1 MLLEYF
7 AGLGSDFAESKDML
21 KNIAIV
27 IPSYFGLKERIA
39 LVNAGKIAGVNILGF
54 INTASAAA
62 LHYAKDKDFA
72 DKSEDIVFFNMGAAY
87 TEAALVR
94 FSSVKDPKTIGQTI
108 TKVEV
113 VEQDKF

>member
-39 LVNAGKIAGVNILGF
+39 LGL
-54 INTASAAA
+54 
-62 LHYAKDKDFA
+62 L
-72 DKSEDIVFFNMGAAY
+72 
-87 TEAALVR
+87 
-94 FSSVKDPKTIGQTI
+94 
-108 TKVEV
+108 
-113 VEQDKF
+113 